1 MACQCVNNK
10 PYFCFQ
16 LYFMKHKI
24 CIGKICINSFK
35 VTAIEK
41 ANLKYRST
49 KSAHES
55 VLFFHVIIH
64 TCKCCNAQSLK
75 NNLFQ
80 KSNIR
85 CITFVAS
92 GKVNQAECTSCLK
105 AN

>member
-41 ANLKYRST
+41 ANLKYLST

-64 TCKCCNAQSLK
+64 TCKYCNAQSLK

-80 KSNIR
+80 KKQYSLHYIR
-85 CITFVAS
+85 GIRKS
-92 GKVNQAECTSCLK
+92 K
-105 AN
+105 